1 MNLYLDNLVFWKLYG
16 ILDMKLG
23 KNIILKS
30 KCYSLSKQNL
40 YSGNICLS
48 FHLSTKYSHF
58 SIVFLDLCLIC
69 RYEQNKSAT

>member
-30 KCYSLSKQNL
+30 KCYSLSRIFIQVIFVYLFTFLQNIPIL
-40 YSGNICLS
+40 VS
-48 FHLSTKYSHF
+48 FF
-58 SIVFLDLCLIC
+58 
-69 RYEQNKSAT
+69 